1 MKRGGNKYMK
11 TSMIRVEETS
21 SLNGAKMFFPEGI
34 IGFEAHK
41 EYRIVS
47 EKSKEP
53 FFWLQSQT
61 DSEINFIIID
71 PLEFKADYKP
81 LVSAQDL
88 EALKINNIE
97 ECLCYVIICVPQ
109 GSDQIS
115 ANLLAPIMINKQDN
129 ICRQVV
135 LQEQDYSI
143 QHLVLDE
150 MLKKIEDKNVSSFAQ
165 AK

>member
-1 MKRGGNKYMK
+1 MK
-11 TSMIRVEETS
+11 TSITHEEHTS
-21 SLNGAKMFFPEGI
+21 LLNGTKMFFPEGI
-34 IGFEAHK
+34 IGFEDHK
-41 EYRIVS
+41 DYKIVN

-53 FFWLQSQT
+53 FFWLQSE
-61 DSEINFIIID
+61 DDPEINFIIID
-71 PLEFKADYKP
+71 PLEFKQDYKP
-81 LVSAQDL
+81 VLAEPDKLALEVSD
-88 EALKINNIE
+88 ID
-97 ECLCYVIICVPQ
+97 ECLCYVIVCVPQ

-115 ANLLAPIMINKQDN
+115 ANLLAPLVINKQKN

-135 LQEQDYSI
+135 LQEQDYSV

>member
-1 MKRGGNKYMK
+1 
-11 TSMIRVEETS
+11 
-21 SLNGAKMFFPEGI
+21 SLNGSKMFFSEGI
-34 IGFEAHK
+34 IGFEDHK
-41 EYRIVS
+41 EYRIVN
-47 EKSKEP
+47 EKSKNP
-53 FFWLQSQT
+53 FFWLQSQK

-71 PLEFKADYKP
+71 PLEFKPDYNPVLSELDK
-81 LVSAQDL
+81 L
-88 EALKINNIE
+88 ALQISNID

-109 GSDQIS
+109 DSDQIS
-115 ANLLAPIMINKQDN
+115 ANLLAPLMVNKQKN

-135 LQEQDYSI
+135 LQEQNYSI

>member
-1 MKRGGNKYMK
+1 MK
-11 TSMIRVEETS
+11 TTITREEKDS
-21 SLNGAKMFFPEGI
+21 SQDGTKMFFPEGV
-34 IGFEAHK
+34 IGLENHK

-53 FFWLQSQT
+53 FLWMQSQK
-61 DSEINFIIID
+61 DPEINFIIID
-71 PLEFKADYKP
+71 PLEFKPDYKP
-81 LVSAQDL
+81 IVSSLDKA
-88 EALKINNIE
+88 ALQISDID
-97 ECLCYVIICVPQ
+97 ECLCYVIVCVPQ
-109 GSDQIS
+109 ESEQIS
-115 ANLLAPIMINKQDN
+115 ANLLAPLVINKEKN

>member
-1 MKRGGNKYMK
+1 MK
-11 TSMIRVEETS
+11 TTITHEEHTS
-21 SLNGAKMFFPEGI
+21 LLNGARMVFPEGI

-41 EYRIVS
+41 EYRIAS

-53 FFWLQSQT
+53 FFWLQAQK
-61 DSEINFIIID
+61 DPEINFIIID

-81 LVSAQDL
+81 VLSALDKS
-88 EALKINNIE
+88 ALQISDID
-97 ECLCYVIICVPQ
+97 ECLCYVIVCVSQ
-109 GSDQIS
+109 GTDQIN
-115 ANLLAPIMINKQDN
+115 ANLLAPLVVNKQKN

-150 MLKKIEDKNVSSFAQ
+150 MFKKIEDKNVSSFAQ

>member
-1 MKRGGNKYMK
+1 MK
-11 TSMIRVEETS
+11 TTIKHEERAS
-21 SLNGAKMFFPEGI
+21 SLNGSKMFFPEGI
-34 IGFEAHK
+34 IGFETHK

-53 FFWLQSQT
+53 FFWMQSQS
-61 DSEINFIIID
+61 DSGINFIIMD
-71 PLEFKADYKP
+71 PLEVKLDYKP
-81 LVSAQDL
+81 VVSLLDKT
-88 EALKINNIE
+88 ALQISDIE
-97 ECLCYVIICVPQ
+97 ECMCYVIVCVPQ

-115 ANLLAPIMINKQDN
+115 ANLLAPLMINKEKN

>member
-1 MKRGGNKYMK
+1 MK
-11 TSMIRVEETS
+11 TSMTQVEQTS
-21 SLNGAKMFFPEGI
+21 SLNGSKMFFPEGI
-34 IGFEAHK
+34 IGFETHK

-53 FFWLQSQT
+53 FFWLQSQK

-71 PLEFKADYKP
+71 PLEFKPDYKP
-81 LVSAQDL
+81 VLSALDIS
-88 EALKINNIE
+88 ALQINDIE
-97 ECLCYVIICVPQ
+97 ECQCYVIVCVPQ
-109 GSDQIS
+109 GVDQIS
-115 ANLLAPIMINKQDN
+115 ANLLAPVMINKQKN

>member
-1 MKRGGNKYMK
+1 MK
-11 TSMIRVEETS
+11 TSITHGEHIL
-21 SLNGAKMFFPEGI
+21 SLNRNKIFFPEGI
-34 IGFEAHK
+34 IGFEEHK
-41 EYRIVS
+41 KYRIVN

-53 FFWLQSQT
+53 FFWLQSQKNP
-61 DSEINFIIID
+61 EINFIIID
-71 PLEFKADYKP
+71 PLEFKTDYKP
-81 LVSAQDL
+81 
-88 EALKINNIE
+88 ALSELDKLALQISDVN
-97 ECLCYVIICVPQ
+97 ECLCHVIVCVPQ

-115 ANLLAPIMINKQDN
+115 ANLLAPLMFNRKKN

>member
-1 MKRGGNKYMK
+1 MK
-11 TSMIRVEETS
+11 TTVKHEEPAS
-21 SLNGAKMFFPEGI
+21 LLNGAKMAFPEGI

-41 EYRIVS
+41 EYRISS

-53 FFWLQSQT
+53 FFWLQAQK
-61 DSEINFIIID
+61 DPEVNFIIID

-81 LVSAQDL
+81 LLLAMDKA
-88 EALKINNIE
+88 ALQISDID
-97 ECLCYVIICVPQ
+97 ECLCYVIVCVSQ
-109 GSDQIS
+109 ETDQIS
-115 ANLLAPIMINKQDN
+115 ANLLAPLMVNKQKN
-129 ICRQVV
+129 ICRQVI